1 MLFEG
6 SQGLKANGSACEKGI
21 MAKQKVTRG
30 AAACVAGCLALIP
43 QPLVLAQD
51 VAQPPAVVREE
62 HHDQRLH
69 NAITGVALLNQQ
81 GQGFAPLSPDAE
93 LRSDE
98 ELGVQINWH
107 TDTAVKPGDYF
118 VYQIPSTLIVG
129 GLTHFDINSGLGTPV
144 IARADID
151 ANNKLTVTFNDYLAA
166 HSATGRGAITITAP
180 LNYVAK
186 RDHGYTTISLGEFGT
201 HKLKIKP
208 AQPSEP
214 KPLVGSAAK
223 AGEKLVVDSP
233 ESTESAEST
242 ESTTPT
248 STPNA
253 QPQGWPDEEPWNEF
267 DDDSVLPLHDG
278 SWEYPEDA
286 LIDDSYRPE
295 TPPEMIARSKQPA
308 TQPEKPQPLDPEAPA
323 VLAREQEAVRD
334 VPRNADR
341 VIERP
346 RSIIEMLFPSRDK
359 NRDKQNS
366 EASQTSES
374 SVAPTSTSSAASESV
389 TQGASS
395 TNSQPAS
402 GVSSATGTASVIL
415 EIHKPTEDPK
425 SRELI
430 AGADHHHHDTEDDSV
445 AMNDRHEIRQMQGDA
460 LGGQPVAAIL
470 INLAALAIMVG
481 GAFLLLRLR

>member
-1 MLFEG
+1 MVE
-6 SQGLKANGSACEKGI
+6 
-21 MAKQKVTRG
+21 QKVTRG

-51 VAQPPAVVREE
+51 VPQPPAVVREE
-62 HHDQRLH
+62 QHDQRLH
-69 NAITGVALLNQQ
+69 NAITGVALLKQQ
-81 GQGFAPLSPDAE
+81 GQGFAPLSPDAK
-93 LRSDE
+93 LRGDE

-107 TDTAVKPGDYF
+107 TDSAVKPGAYF
-118 VYQIPSTLIVG
+118 VYQIPSTLVLG
-129 GLTHFDINSGLGTPV
+129 GLTHFDIN
-144 IARADID
+144 
-151 ANNKLTVTFNDYLAA
+151 KLPVTFNDYLAV
-166 HSATGRGAITITAP
+166 HSATVRGAITITAP

-201 HKLKIKP
+201 HKLKVKP

-223 AGEKLVVDSP
+223 NGEKLVVDS
-233 ESTESAEST
+233 TESP

-253 QPQGWPDEEPWNEF
+253 QPQGWPDDEPWNDF

-278 SWEYPEDA
+278 SREYPEDA
-286 LIDDSYRPE
+286 LIDDSHRPE

-334 VPRNADR
+334 VPRNAGR

-374 SVAPTSTSSAASESV
+374 SVAPTSTSAAASESV

-395 TNSQPAS
+395 TNIQPAS
-402 GVSSATGTASVIL
+402 GVSSATGTASVIPG
-415 EIHKPTEDPK
+415 IHKPTEDPK

-445 AMNDRHEIRQMQGDA
+445 AMDDRHEIRQMQGDA

-470 INLAALAIMVG
+470 INLAALAIMIG

>member
-1 MLFEG
+1 MVE
-6 SQGLKANGSACEKGI
+6 
-21 MAKQKVTRG
+21 QKVTRG

-51 VAQPPAVVREE
+51 VPQPPAVVREE
-62 HHDQRLH
+62 QHDQRLH
-69 NAITGVALLNQQ
+69 NAITGVALLKQQ
-81 GQGFAPLSPDAE
+81 GQGFAPLSPDAK
-93 LRSDE
+93 LRGDE

-107 TDTAVKPGDYF
+107 TDSAVKPGAYF
-118 VYQIPSTLIVG
+118 VYQIPSTLVLG
-129 GLTHFDINSGLGTPV
+129 GLTHFDIN
-144 IARADID
+144 
-151 ANNKLTVTFNDYLAA
+151 KLPVTFNDYLAV
-166 HSATGRGAITITAP
+166 HSATVRGAITITAP

-201 HKLKIKP
+201 HKLKVKP

-223 AGEKLVVDSP
+223 NGEKLVVDST
-233 ESTESAEST
+233 ESTESP

-253 QPQGWPDEEPWNEF
+253 QPQGWPDDEPWNDF

-278 SWEYPEDA
+278 SREYPEDA
-286 LIDDSYRPE
+286 LIDDSHRPE

-334 VPRNADR
+334 VPRNAGR

-374 SVAPTSTSSAASESV
+374 SVAPTSTSAAASESV

-395 TNSQPAS
+395 TNIQPAS
-402 GVSSATGTASVIL
+402 GVSSATGTASVIPG
-415 EIHKPTEDPK
+415 IHKPTEDPK

-445 AMNDRHEIRQMQGDA
+445 AMDDRHEIRQMQGDA
-460 LGGQPVAAIL
+460 FGGQPVAAIL

>member
-1 MLFEG
+1 MLNV
-6 SQGLKANGSACEKGI
+6 NGSACEKGI
-21 MAKQKVTRG
+21 MVEQKVTRG

-51 VAQPPAVVREE
+51 VPQPPAVVREE
-62 HHDQRLH
+62 QHDQRLH
-69 NAITGVALLNQQ
+69 NAITGVALLKQQ
-81 GQGFAPLSPDAE
+81 GQGFAPLSPDAK
-93 LRSDE
+93 LRGDE

-107 TDTAVKPGDYF
+107 TDSAVKPGAYF
-118 VYQIPSTLIVG
+118 VYQIPSTLVLG
-129 GLTHFDINSGLGTPV
+129 GLTHFDIN
-144 IARADID
+144 
-151 ANNKLTVTFNDYLAA
+151 KLPVTFNDYLAA

-223 AGEKLVVDSP
+223 NGEKLVVDSP
-233 ESTESAEST
+233 ESTES
-242 ESTTPT
+242 TTPT
-248 STPNA
+248 STPSA
-253 QPQGWPDEEPWNEF
+253 QPQGWPDEEPWNDF

-278 SWEYPEDA
+278 SREDPEDA
-286 LIDDSYRPE
+286 LIEDSHRPE

-334 VPRNADR
+334 VPRNAGR

-374 SVAPTSTSSAASESV
+374 SVAPTSTSAAASESV
-389 TQGASS
+389 AQGASS
-395 TNSQPAS
+395 TNIQPAS
-402 GVSSATGTASVIL
+402 GVGSATGTASVIPGV
-415 EIHKPTEDPK
+415 HKPTEDPK

-445 AMNDRHEIRQMQGDA
+445 AMDDRHEIRQMQGDA

-470 INLAALAIMVG
+470 INLAALAIMIG
-481 GAFLLLRLR
+481 GAFFLLRLR

>member
-1 MLFEG
+1 
-6 SQGLKANGSACEKGI
+6 

-62 HHDQRLH
+62 HHDQRRH

-107 TDTAVKPGDYF
+107 TDSAVKPGAYF
-118 VYQIPSTLIVG
+118 VYQIPSTLVLG
-129 GLTHFDINSGLGTPV
+129 GLTHFDIN
-144 IARADID
+144 
-151 ANNKLTVTFNDYLAA
+151 KLPVTFNDYLAV
-166 HSATGRGAITITAP
+166 HSATVRGAITITAP

-201 HKLKIKP
+201 HKLKVKP

-223 AGEKLVVDSP
+223 NGEKLVVDST
-233 ESTESAEST
+233 ESTESP

-253 QPQGWPDEEPWNEF
+253 QPQGWPDDEPWNDF

-278 SWEYPEDA
+278 SREYPEDA
-286 LIDDSYRPE
+286 LIDDSHRPE

-334 VPRNADR
+334 VPRNAGR

-374 SVAPTSTSSAASESV
+374 SVAPTSTSAAASESV

-395 TNSQPAS
+395 TNIQPAS
-402 GVSSATGTASVIL
+402 GVSSATGTASVIPG
-415 EIHKPTEDPK
+415 IHKPTEDPK

-445 AMNDRHEIRQMQGDA
+445 AMDDRHEIRQMQGDA
-460 LGGQPVAAIL
+460 FGGQPVAAIL

>member
-1 MLFEG
+1 MLNV
-6 SQGLKANGSACEKGI
+6 NGSACEKGI
-21 MAKQKVTRG
+21 MVEQKVTRG

-51 VAQPPAVVREE
+51 VPQSPAVVREE

-93 LRSDE
+93 LRSEE

-107 TDTAVKPGDYF
+107 TDSAVKPGDYF
-118 VYQIPSTLIVG
+118 VYQIPSTLVRG
-129 GLTHFDINSGLGTPV
+129 GLTHFDINNGLGTPV
-144 IARADID
+144 VARADID
-151 ANNKLTVTFNDYLAA
+151 ANNKLTVTLNDYLAA
-166 HSATGRGAITITAP
+166 HSATGR
-180 LNYVAK
+180 
-186 RDHGYTTISLGEFGT
+186 
-201 HKLKIKP
+201 
-208 AQPSEP
+208 
-214 KPLVGSAAK
+214 
-223 AGEKLVVDSP
+223 
-233 ESTESAEST
+233 
-242 ESTTPT
+242 
-248 STPNA
+248 STPSA
-253 QPQGWPDEEPWNEF
+253 QPQGWPDEEPWNDF

-278 SWEYPEDA
+278 SREDPEDA
-286 LIDDSYRPE
+286 LIDDSHSPE

-334 VPRNADR
+334 VPRNAGR

-374 SVAPTSTSSAASESV
+374 SVAPTSTSAAASESV
-389 TQGASS
+389 AQGASA
-395 TNSQPAS
+395 TNIQPAS
-402 GVSSATGTASVIL
+402 GVSSATGTASVIPGV
-415 EIHKPTEDPK
+415 HKPTEDPK

-445 AMNDRHEIRQMQGDA
+445 AMDDRHEIRQMQGDA

-481 GAFLLLRLR
+481 GAFFCFAFAKMQPLS

>member
-1 MLFEG
+1 
-6 SQGLKANGSACEKGI
+6 

-51 VAQPPAVVREE
+51 VSQPPAVVREE
-62 HHDQRLH
+62 HHDHRLH
-69 NAITGVALLNQQ
+69 NAITGVALLKQQ

-107 TDTAVKPGDYF
+107 TDSAVKPGDYF
-118 VYQIPSTLIVG
+118 VYQIPSTLVLG
-129 GLTHFDINSGLGTPV
+129 GLTHFGINNGLGTPV
-144 IARADID
+144 VARADID
-151 ANNKLTVTFNDYLAA
+151 ANNKLTVTFNDYLAV
-166 HSATGRGAITITAP
+166 HSATGRGTITITAP

-201 HKLKIKP
+201 HKLKVKP

-214 KPLVGSAAK
+214 KPLVDSAAK

-233 ESTESAEST
+233 EST

-278 SWEYPEDA
+278 SWEDPEDT

-308 TQPEKPQPLDPEAPA
+308 AQPEKPQLLDPEAPA

-334 VPRNADR
+334 VPRNAGR
-341 VIERP
+341 AIERP
-346 RSIIEMLFPSRDK
+346 RSIIERLFPSRDK

-374 SVAPTSTSSAASESV
+374 SVAPTSASAAASESV
-389 TQGASS
+389 VQGVSS
-395 TNSQPAS
+395 TNIQPAS
-402 GVSSATGTASVIL
+402 GVGSATGTASVIPRV
-415 EIHKPTEDPK
+415 HKPTEDPK

-430 AGADHHHHDTEDDSV
+430 AGADHHHHDTEDDLV
-445 AMNDRHEIRQMQGDA
+445 AMDDRHEIRQMQGDA
-460 LGGQPVAAIL
+460 LNGQPVAAIL

>member
-1 MLFEG
+1 MLNV
-6 SQGLKANGSACEKGI
+6 NGSACEKGI
-21 MAKQKVTRG
+21 MVEQKVTRG

-51 VAQPPAVVREE
+51 VPQSPAVVREE
-62 HHDQRLH
+62 QHDQRLH

-81 GQGFAPLSPDAE
+81 GQGFAPLSPDAK
-93 LRSDE
+93 LRNDE

-107 TDTAVKPGDYF
+107 TDSAVKPGDYF
-118 VYQIPSTLIVG
+118 VYQIPSTLVLG
-129 GLTHFDINSGLGTPV
+129 GLTHFDI
-144 IARADID
+144 
-151 ANNKLTVTFNDYLAA
+151 NKLTVTFNDYLAA
-166 HSATGRGAITITAP
+166 HSAAGRGAITITAP

-186 RDHGYTTISLGEFGT
+186 RDHGYTTINLGEFGT
-201 HKLKIKP
+201 HKLKVKP

-223 AGEKLVVDSP
+223 TGEKLVVDSP
-233 ESTESAEST
+233 ELPESAEST
-242 ESTTPT
+242 TPR

-253 QPQGWPDEEPWNEF
+253 QPQGWPDDEPWNDF

-278 SWEYPEDA
+278 SREYSEDA

-334 VPRNADR
+334 VPRNAGR

-374 SVAPTSTSSAASESV
+374 SVAPTSTSAAASESV

-395 TNSQPAS
+395 TNIQPAS
-402 GVSSATGTASVIL
+402 GVSSATGTASVIPRV
-415 EIHKPTEDPK
+415 HKPTEDPK

-445 AMNDRHEIRQMQGDA
+445 AMDDRHEIRQMQGDA

-470 INLAALAIMVG
+470 INLAALAIMIG

>member
-51 VAQPPAVVREE
+51 VPQPPAVVREE

-98 ELGVQINWH
+98 ELDVQINWH
-107 TDTAVKPGDYF
+107 TDSAVKPGDYF
-118 VYQIPSTLIVG
+118 VYQIPSTLVLD
-129 GLTHFDINSGLGTPV
+129 GLTHFDINNGLGTPV
-144 IARADID
+144 VARADID
-151 ANNKLTVTFNDYLAA
+151 ANNKLTVTFNDYLTA
-166 HSATGRGAITITAP
+166 HSAAGR
-180 LNYVAK
+180 
-186 RDHGYTTISLGEFGT
+186 
-201 HKLKIKP
+201 
-208 AQPSEP
+208 
-214 KPLVGSAAK
+214 
-223 AGEKLVVDSP
+223 
-233 ESTESAEST
+233 
-242 ESTTPT
+242 
-248 STPNA
+248 STPSA
-253 QPQGWPDEEPWNEF
+253 QPQGWPDEEPWNDF

-278 SWEYPEDA
+278 SREDPEDA
-286 LIDDSYRPE
+286 LIDDSHSPE

-334 VPRNADR
+334 VPRNAGR

-374 SVAPTSTSSAASESV
+374 SVAPTSTSAAASESV
-389 TQGASS
+389 AQGASA
-395 TNSQPAS
+395 TNIQPAS
-402 GVSSATGTASVIL
+402 GVSSATGTASVIPGV
-415 EIHKPTEDPK
+415 HKPTEDPK

-445 AMNDRHEIRQMQGDA
+445 SMDDRHEIRQMQGDA

-481 GAFLLLRLR
+481 GAFFLLRLR

>member
-1 MLFEG
+1 MLNV
-6 SQGLKANGSACEKGI
+6 NGSACEKGI
-21 MAKQKVTRG
+21 MVEQKVTRG

-51 VAQPPAVVREE
+51 VPQPPAVVREE
-62 HHDQRLH
+62 QHDQRLH
-69 NAITGVALLNQQ
+69 NAITGVALLKQQ
-81 GQGFAPLSPDAE
+81 GQGFAPLSPDAK
-93 LRSDE
+93 LRGDE

-107 TDTAVKPGDYF
+107 TDSAVKPGAYF
-118 VYQIPSTLIVG
+118 VYQIPSTLVLG
-129 GLTHFDINSGLGTPV
+129 GLTHFDIN
-144 IARADID
+144 
-151 ANNKLTVTFNDYLAA
+151 KLPVTFNDYLAV
-166 HSATGRGAITITAP
+166 HSATVRGAITITAP

-201 HKLKIKP
+201 HKLKVKP

-223 AGEKLVVDSP
+223 NGEKLVVDST
-233 ESTESAEST
+233 ESTESP

-253 QPQGWPDEEPWNEF
+253 QPQGWPDDEPWNDF

-278 SWEYPEDA
+278 SREYPEDA
-286 LIDDSYRPE
+286 LIDDSHRPE

-334 VPRNADR
+334 VPRNAGR

-374 SVAPTSTSSAASESV
+374 SVAPTSTSAAASESV

-395 TNSQPAS
+395 TNIQPAS
-402 GVSSATGTASVIL
+402 GVSSATGTASVIPG
-415 EIHKPTEDPK
+415 IHKPTEDPK

-445 AMNDRHEIRQMQGDA
+445 AMDDRHEIRQMQGDA
-460 LGGQPVAAIL
+460 FGGQPVAAIL

>member
-1 MLFEG
+1 
-6 SQGLKANGSACEKGI
+6 

-51 VAQPPAVVREE
+51 VSQPPAVVREE
-62 HHDQRLH
+62 HHDHRLH
-69 NAITGVALLNQQ
+69 NAITGVALLKQQ
-81 GQGFAPLSPDAE
+81 GQGFAPLSPDAK

-98 ELGVQINWH
+98 ELGIQINWH
-107 TDTAVKPGDYF
+107 TDSAVKPGDYF
-118 VYQIPSTLIVG
+118 VYQIPSTLVLG
-129 GLTHFDINSGLGTPV
+129 GLTHFDINNGLGTPV

-151 ANNKLTVTFNDYLAA
+151 ANNKLTVAFNDYLAV

-201 HKLKIKP
+201 HKLEVKP

-214 KPLVGSAAK
+214 KLLVDSAAK

-233 ESTESAEST
+233 ESP

-278 SWEYPEDA
+278 SWEYSEDA

-308 TQPEKPQPLDPEAPA
+308 THPEKPKLLDPEAPA

-334 VPRNADR
+334 VPRNAGR

-374 SVAPTSTSSAASESV
+374 SVAPTSTSAAASESV

-395 TNSQPAS
+395 TNIQPAS
-402 GVSSATGTASVIL
+402 GVGSATGTASVIPGVL
-415 EIHKPTEDPK
+415 KPTEDPK
-425 SRELI
+425 ARELI
-430 AGADHHHHDTEDDSV
+430 AGADRHHHDTEDDLV
-445 AMNDRHEIRQMQGDA
+445 AMDDRHEIRQMQGDA

-470 INLAALAIMVG
+470 INLAALAIMIG

>member
-51 VAQPPAVVREE
+51 VSQPPAVVREE
-62 HHDQRLH
+62 HHDHRLH
-69 NAITGVALLNQQ
+69 NAITGVALLKQQ

-107 TDTAVKPGDYF
+107 TDSAVKPGDYF
-118 VYQIPSTLIVG
+118 VYQIPSTLIRG
-129 GLTHFDINSGLGTPV
+129 GLTHFGINNGLGTPV

-166 HSATGRGAITITAP
+166 HSAAGR
-180 LNYVAK
+180 
-186 RDHGYTTISLGEFGT
+186 
-201 HKLKIKP
+201 
-208 AQPSEP
+208 
-214 KPLVGSAAK
+214 
-223 AGEKLVVDSP
+223 
-233 ESTESAEST
+233 
-242 ESTTPT
+242 
-248 STPNA
+248 STPSA
-253 QPQGWPDEEPWNEF
+253 QPQGWPDDEPWNEF

-278 SWEYPEDA
+278 SREDPEDA
-286 LIDDSYRPE
+286 LIDDSHSPE

-308 TQPEKPQPLDPEAPA
+308 TQPEKPQLLDPEAPA

-334 VPRNADR
+334 VPRNAGR

-374 SVAPTSTSSAASESV
+374 SVAPTSTSAAASESV

-395 TNSQPAS
+395 TNIQPAS
-402 GVSSATGTASVIL
+402 GVSSATGTASVIPGV
-415 EIHKPTEDPK
+415 HKPTEDPK

-445 AMNDRHEIRQMQGDA
+445 AMDDRHEIRQMQGDA

-470 INLAALAIMVG
+470 INLAALAIMIG

>member
-1 MLFEG
+1 MVE
-6 SQGLKANGSACEKGI
+6 
-21 MAKQKVTRG
+21 QKVTRG

-51 VAQPPAVVREE
+51 VSQPPAVVREE
-62 HHDQRLH
+62 HHDHRLH
-69 NAITGVALLNQQ
+69 NAITGVALLKQQ

-107 TDTAVKPGDYF
+107 TDSAVKPGDYF
-118 VYQIPSTLIVG
+118 VYQIPSTLVLG
-129 GLTHFDINSGLGTPV
+129 GLTHFDIN
-144 IARADID
+144 
-151 ANNKLTVTFNDYLAA
+151 KLPVTFNDYLAV
-166 HSATGRGAITITAP
+166 HSATVRGAITITAP

-186 RDHGYTTISLGEFGT
+186 RDHGYTTINLGEFGT
-201 HKLKIKP
+201 HKLKVKP

-223 AGEKLVVDSP
+223 NGEKLVVDST
-233 ESTESAEST
+233 ESTESP

-253 QPQGWPDEEPWNEF
+253 QPQGWPDDEPWNDF

-278 SWEYPEDA
+278 SWEDPEDT

-308 TQPEKPQPLDPEAPA
+308 TQPEKPQLLDPEAPA

-334 VPRNADR
+334 VPRNAGR

-374 SVAPTSTSSAASESV
+374 SVAPTSTSAAASESV

-395 TNSQPAS
+395 TNIQPAS
-402 GVSSATGTASVIL
+402 GVSSATGTASVIPGV
-415 EIHKPTEDPK
+415 HKPTEDPK

-430 AGADHHHHDTEDDSV
+430 AGADHHDHDTEDDLV
-445 AMNDRHEIRQMQGDA
+445 AMDDRHEIRQMQGDA

>member
-1 MLFEG
+1 MLNV
-6 SQGLKANGSACEKGI
+6 NGSACEKGI
-21 MAKQKVTRG
+21 MVEQKVTRG

-51 VAQPPAVVREE
+51 VSQPPAVVREE
-62 HHDQRLH
+62 HHDHRLH
-69 NAITGVALLNQQ
+69 NAITGVALLKQQ

-107 TDTAVKPGDYF
+107 TDSAVKPGDYF
-118 VYQIPSTLIVG
+118 VYQIPSTLVLG
-129 GLTHFDINSGLGTPV
+129 GLTHFDIN
-144 IARADID
+144 
-151 ANNKLTVTFNDYLAA
+151 KLPVTFNDYLAV
-166 HSATGRGAITITAP
+166 HSATVRGAITITAP

-186 RDHGYTTISLGEFGT
+186 RDHGYTTINLGEFGT
-201 HKLKIKP
+201 HKLKVKP

-223 AGEKLVVDSP
+223 NGEKLVVDST
-233 ESTESAEST
+233 ESTESP

-253 QPQGWPDEEPWNEF
+253 QPQGWPDDEPWNDF

-278 SWEYPEDA
+278 SWEDPEDT

-308 TQPEKPQPLDPEAPA
+308 TQPEKPQLLDPEAPA

-334 VPRNADR
+334 VPRNAGR

-374 SVAPTSTSSAASESV
+374 SVAPTSTSAAASESV

-395 TNSQPAS
+395 TNIQPAS
-402 GVSSATGTASVIL
+402 GVSSATGTASVIPGV
-415 EIHKPTEDPK
+415 HKPTEDPK

-445 AMNDRHEIRQMQGDA
+445 AMDDRHEIRQMQGDA
-460 LGGQPVAAIL
+460 LNGQPVAAIL

>member
-51 VAQPPAVVREE
+51 VSQPPAVVREE
-62 HHDQRLH
+62 HHDHRLH
-69 NAITGVALLNQQ
+69 NAITGVALLKQQ

-107 TDTAVKPGDYF
+107 TDSAVKPGDYF
-118 VYQIPSTLIVG
+118 VYQIPSTLVLG
-129 GLTHFDINSGLGTPV
+129 GLTHFGITNGLETPV
-144 IARADID
+144 VARADID
-151 ANNKLTVTFNDYLAA
+151 ANNKLTVTFNDYLAV
-166 HSATGRGAITITAP
+166 HSATVRGAITITAP

-201 HKLKIKP
+201 HKLKVKP

-233 ESTESAEST
+233 EST
-242 ESTTPT
+242 TPT

-253 QPQGWPDEEPWNEF
+253 QPQGRPDEEPWNEF

-278 SWEYPEDA
+278 SWEYSEVA

-295 TPPEMIARSKQPA
+295 TPPEMITRSKQPA
-308 TQPEKPQPLDPEAPA
+308 THPEKPQPLDPEAPA

-334 VPRNADR
+334 VPRNASR

-374 SVAPTSTSSAASESV
+374 SVAPTSASAAASESV
-389 TQGASS
+389 TQGASL
-395 TNSQPAS
+395 TNIQPAS
-402 GVSSATGTASVIL
+402 GVGSATGTASVIPRV
-415 EIHKPTEDPK
+415 HKPTEDPK

-445 AMNDRHEIRQMQGDA
+445 AMDDRHEIRQMQGDA
-460 LGGQPVAAIL
+460 LNGQPVAAIL

>member
-1 MLFEG
+1 MLNV
-6 SQGLKANGSACEKGI
+6 NGSACEKGI
-21 MAKQKVTRG
+21 MVEQKVTRG

-51 VAQPPAVVREE
+51 VPQSPAVVREE

-93 LRSDE
+93 LRSEE

-107 TDTAVKPGDYF
+107 TDSAVKPGDYF
-118 VYQIPSTLIVG
+118 VYQIPSTLIRG
-129 GLTHFDINSGLGTPV
+129 GLTHFDINNGLGTPV

-166 HSATGRGAITITAP
+166 HSAAGR
-180 LNYVAK
+180 
-186 RDHGYTTISLGEFGT
+186 
-201 HKLKIKP
+201 
-208 AQPSEP
+208 
-214 KPLVGSAAK
+214 
-223 AGEKLVVDSP
+223 
-233 ESTESAEST
+233 
-242 ESTTPT
+242 
-248 STPNA
+248 STPSA
-253 QPQGWPDEEPWNEF
+253 QPQGWPDEEPWNDF

-278 SWEYPEDA
+278 SREDPEDA
-286 LIDDSYRPE
+286 LIDDSHSPE

-334 VPRNADR
+334 VPRNAGR

-374 SVAPTSTSSAASESV
+374 SVAPTSTSAAASESV
-389 TQGASS
+389 AQGASA
-395 TNSQPAS
+395 TNIQPAS
-402 GVSSATGTASVIL
+402 GVSSATGTASVIPGV
-415 EIHKPTEDPK
+415 HKPTEDPK

-445 AMNDRHEIRQMQGDA
+445 AMDDRHEIRQMQGDA

-470 INLAALAIMVG
+470 INLAALAIMIG

>member
-51 VAQPPAVVREE
+51 VSQPPAVVREE
-62 HHDQRLH
+62 HHDHRLH
-69 NAITGVALLNQQ
+69 NAITGVALLKQQ

-107 TDTAVKPGDYF
+107 TDNAVKLGDYF
-118 VYQIPSTLIVG
+118 VYQIPSTLVRG
-129 GLTHFDINSGLGTPV
+129 GLTHFDINNGFGTPV
-144 IARADID
+144 IARADMD

-166 HSATGRGAITITAP
+166 HSAAGR
-180 LNYVAK
+180 
-186 RDHGYTTISLGEFGT
+186 
-201 HKLKIKP
+201 
-208 AQPSEP
+208 
-214 KPLVGSAAK
+214 
-223 AGEKLVVDSP
+223 
-233 ESTESAEST
+233 
-242 ESTTPT
+242 
-248 STPNA
+248 STPSA

-278 SWEYPEDA
+278 SWEDPEDT
-286 LIDDSYRPE
+286 LIDDSHRPE

-308 TQPEKPQPLDPEAPA
+308 TQPEKPQLLDPEAPA

-334 VPRNADR
+334 VPRNAGR

-374 SVAPTSTSSAASESV
+374 SVAPTSTSAAASESV

-395 TNSQPAS
+395 TNIQPAS
-402 GVSSATGTASVIL
+402 GVSSATGTASVIPGV
-415 EIHKPTEDPK
+415 HKPTEDPK

-430 AGADHHHHDTEDDSV
+430 AGADHHHHDTEDDLV
-445 AMNDRHEIRQMQGDA
+445 AMDDRHEIRQMQGDA
-460 LGGQPVAAIL
+460 LNGQPVAAIL

>member
-1 MLFEG
+1 
-6 SQGLKANGSACEKGI
+6 

-51 VAQPPAVVREE
+51 VSQPPAVVREE
-62 HHDQRLH
+62 HHDHRLH
-69 NAITGVALLNQQ
+69 NAITGVALFKQQ

-107 TDTAVKPGDYF
+107 TDSAVKPGDYF
-118 VYQIPSTLIVG
+118 VYQIPSTLVLG
-129 GLTHFDINSGLGTPV
+129 GLTHFGINNGLGTPV
-144 IARADID
+144 VARADID
-151 ANNKLTVTFNDYLAA
+151 ANNKLTVTFNDYLAV
-166 HSATGRGAITITAP
+166 HSATGRGTITITAP

-201 HKLKIKP
+201 HKLKVKP

-214 KPLVGSAAK
+214 KPLVDSAAK

-233 ESTESAEST
+233 EST

-278 SWEYPEDA
+278 SWEDPEDT

-308 TQPEKPQPLDPEAPA
+308 AQPEKPKPLDPEAPA

-334 VPRNADR
+334 VPRNAGR
-341 VIERP
+341 AIERP
-346 RSIIEMLFPSRDK
+346 RSIIERLFPSRDK

-374 SVAPTSTSSAASESV
+374 SVAPTSASAAASESV
-389 TQGASS
+389 VQGVSS
-395 TNSQPAS
+395 TNIQPAS
-402 GVSSATGTASVIL
+402 GVGSATGTASVIPRV
-415 EIHKPTEDPK
+415 HKPTEDPK

-430 AGADHHHHDTEDDSV
+430 AGADHHHHDTEDDLV
-445 AMNDRHEIRQMQGDA
+445 AMDDRHEIRQMQGDA
-460 LGGQPVAAIL
+460 LNGQPVAAIL

>member
-1 MLFEG
+1 MVE
-6 SQGLKANGSACEKGI
+6 
-21 MAKQKVTRG
+21 QKVTRG

-51 VAQPPAVVREE
+51 VPQPPAVVREE
-62 HHDQRLH
+62 QHDQRLH
-69 NAITGVALLNQQ
+69 NAITGVALLKQQ
-81 GQGFAPLSPDAE
+81 GQGFAPLSPDAK
-93 LRSDE
+93 LRGDE

-107 TDTAVKPGDYF
+107 TDSAVKPGAYF
-118 VYQIPSTLIVG
+118 VYQIPSTLVLG
-129 GLTHFDINSGLGTPV
+129 GLTHFDIN
-144 IARADID
+144 
-151 ANNKLTVTFNDYLAA
+151 KLPVTFNDYLAV
-166 HSATGRGAITITAP
+166 HSATVRGAITITAP

-201 HKLKIKP
+201 HKLKVKP

-223 AGEKLVVDSP
+223 NGEKLVVDST
-233 ESTESAEST
+233 ESTESP

-253 QPQGWPDEEPWNEF
+253 QPQGWPDDEPWNDF

-278 SWEYPEDA
+278 SREYPEDA
-286 LIDDSYRPE
+286 LIDDSHRPE

-334 VPRNADR
+334 VPRNAGR

-374 SVAPTSTSSAASESV
+374 SVAPTSTSAAASESV

-395 TNSQPAS
+395 TNIQPAS
-402 GVSSATGTASVIL
+402 GVSSATGTASVIPG
-415 EIHKPTEDPK
+415 IHKPTEDPK

-445 AMNDRHEIRQMQGDA
+445 AMDDRHEIRQMQGDA

-470 INLAALAIMVG
+470 INLAALAIMIG

>member
-1 MLFEG
+1 MLNV
-6 SQGLKANGSACEKGI
+6 NGSACEKGI
-21 MAKQKVTRG
+21 MVEQKVTRG

-51 VAQPPAVVREE
+51 VPQPPAVVREE
-62 HHDQRLH
+62 QHDQRLH
-69 NAITGVALLNQQ
+69 NAITGVALLKQQ
-81 GQGFAPLSPDAE
+81 GQGFAPLSPDAK
-93 LRSDE
+93 LRGDE

-107 TDTAVKPGDYF
+107 TDSAVKPGAYF
-118 VYQIPSTLIVG
+118 VYQIPSTLVLG
-129 GLTHFDINSGLGTPV
+129 GLTHFDIN
-144 IARADID
+144 
-151 ANNKLTVTFNDYLAA
+151 KLPVTFNDYLAV
-166 HSATGRGAITITAP
+166 HSATVRGAITITAP

-201 HKLKIKP
+201 HKLKVKP

-223 AGEKLVVDSP
+223 NGEKLVVDST
-233 ESTESAEST
+233 ESTESP

-253 QPQGWPDEEPWNEF
+253 QPQGWPDDEPWNDF

-278 SWEYPEDA
+278 SREYPEDA
-286 LIDDSYRPE
+286 LIDDSHRPE

-334 VPRNADR
+334 VPRNAGR

-374 SVAPTSTSSAASESV
+374 SVAPTSTSAAASESV

-395 TNSQPAS
+395 TNIQPAS
-402 GVSSATGTASVIL
+402 GVSSATGTASVIPG
-415 EIHKPTEDPK
+415 IHKPTEDPK

-445 AMNDRHEIRQMQGDA
+445 AMDDRHEIRQMQGDA

-470 INLAALAIMVG
+470 INLAALAIMIG

>member
-1 MLFEG
+1 MLNV
-6 SQGLKANGSACEKGI
+6 NGSACEKGI
-21 MAKQKVTRG
+21 MVEQKVTRG

-51 VAQPPAVVREE
+51 VSQPPAVVREE
-62 HHDQRLH
+62 HHDHRLH
-69 NAITGVALLNQQ
+69 NAITGVALLKQQ

-107 TDTAVKPGDYF
+107 TDSAVKPGDYF
-118 VYQIPSTLIVG
+118 VYQIPSTLVLG
-129 GLTHFDINSGLGTPV
+129 GLTHFDIN
-144 IARADID
+144 
-151 ANNKLTVTFNDYLAA
+151 KLPVTFNDYLAV
-166 HSATGRGAITITAP
+166 HSATVRGAITITAP

-186 RDHGYTTISLGEFGT
+186 RDHGYTTINLGEFGT
-201 HKLKIKP
+201 HKLKVKP

-223 AGEKLVVDSP
+223 NGEKLVVDST
-233 ESTESAEST
+233 ESTESP

-253 QPQGWPDEEPWNEF
+253 QPQGWPDDEPWNDF

-278 SWEYPEDA
+278 SWEDPEDT

-308 TQPEKPQPLDPEAPA
+308 TQPEKPQLLDPEAPA

-334 VPRNADR
+334 VPRNAGR

-374 SVAPTSTSSAASESV
+374 SVAPTSTSAAASESV

-395 TNSQPAS
+395 TNIQPAS
-402 GVSSATGTASVIL
+402 GVSSATGTASVIPGV
-415 EIHKPTEDPK
+415 HKPTEDPK

-430 AGADHHHHDTEDDSV
+430 AGADHHDHDTEDDLV
-445 AMNDRHEIRQMQGDA
+445 AMDDRHEIRQMQGDA

>member
-51 VAQPPAVVREE
+51 VSQPPAVVREE
-62 HHDQRLH
+62 HHDHRLH
-69 NAITGVALLNQQ
+69 NAITGVALLKQQ

-107 TDTAVKPGDYF
+107 TDSAVKPGDYF
-118 VYQIPSTLIVG
+118 VYQIPSTLVLG
-129 GLTHFDINSGLGTPV
+129 GLTHFGINNGLGTPV
-144 IARADID
+144 VARADID
-151 ANNKLTVTFNDYLAA
+151 ANNKLTVTFNDYLAV
-166 HSATGRGAITITAP
+166 HSATGRGTITITAP

-201 HKLKIKP
+201 HKLKVKP

-214 KPLVGSAAK
+214 KPLVDSAAK
-223 AGEKLVVDSP
+223 AGEKLVVDST
-233 ESTESAEST
+233 ESTESP

-253 QPQGWPDEEPWNEF
+253 QPQGWPDDEPWNDF

-278 SWEYPEDA
+278 SWEDPEDT

-308 TQPEKPQPLDPEAPA
+308 AQPEKPKPLDPEAPA

-334 VPRNADR
+334 VPRNAGR
-341 VIERP
+341 AIERP
-346 RSIIEMLFPSRDK
+346 RSIIERLFPSRDK

-374 SVAPTSTSSAASESV
+374 SVAPTSASAAASESV
-389 TQGASS
+389 VQGVSS
-395 TNSQPAS
+395 TNIQPAS
-402 GVSSATGTASVIL
+402 GVGSATGTASVIPRV
-415 EIHKPTEDPK
+415 HKPTEDPK

-430 AGADHHHHDTEDDSV
+430 AGADHHHHDTEDDLV
-445 AMNDRHEIRQMQGDA
+445 AMDDRHEIRQMQGDA
-460 LGGQPVAAIL
+460 LNGQPVAAIL

>member
-1 MLFEG
+1 MFR
-6 SQGLKANGSACEKGI
+6 S
-21 MAKQKVTRG
+21 
-30 AAACVAGCLALIP
+30 
-43 QPLVLAQD
+43 
-51 VAQPPAVVREE
+51 
-62 HHDQRLH
+62 
-69 NAITGVALLNQQ
+69 TG
-81 GQGFAPLSPDAE
+81 
-93 LRSDE
+93 
-98 ELGVQINWH
+98 H
-107 TDTAVKPGDYF
+107 TDSAVKPGDYF
-118 VYQIPSTLIVG
+118 VYQIPSTLVLG
-129 GLTHFDINSGLGTPV
+129 GLTHFGINNGLGTPV
-144 IARADID
+144 VARADID
-151 ANNKLTVTFNDYLAA
+151 ANNKLTVTFNDYLAV
-166 HSATGRGAITITAP
+166 HSATGRGTITITAP

-201 HKLKIKP
+201 HKLKVKP

-214 KPLVGSAAK
+214 KPLVDSAAK

-233 ESTESAEST
+233 EST

-278 SWEYPEDA
+278 SWEDPEDT

-295 TPPEMIARSKQPA
+295 TPPEMITRSKQPA
-308 TQPEKPQPLDPEAPA
+308 THPEKPQPLDPEAPA

-334 VPRNADR
+334 VPRNAGR

-374 SVAPTSTSSAASESV
+374 SVAPTSTSAAASESV

-395 TNSQPAS
+395 TNIQPAS
-402 GVSSATGTASVIL
+402 GVSSATGTASVIPGV
-415 EIHKPTEDPK
+415 HKPTEDPK

-445 AMNDRHEIRQMQGDA
+445 AMDDRHEIRQMQGDA

-481 GAFLLLRLR
+481 GAFFLLRLR

>member
-1 MLFEG
+1 MLNV
-6 SQGLKANGSACEKGI
+6 NGSACEKGI
-21 MAKQKVTRG
+21 MVEQKVTRG
-30 AAACVAGCLALIP
+30 AAACVAGCLASIP

-51 VAQPPAVVREE
+51 VPQPPAVVREE
-62 HHDQRLH
+62 QHDQRLH

-107 TDTAVKPGDYF
+107 TDNAVKPGDYF
-118 VYQIPSTLIVG
+118 VYQIPSTLIRG
-129 GLTHFDINSGLGTPV
+129 GLTHFDINNGLGTPV

-166 HSATGRGAITITAP
+166 HSAAGR
-180 LNYVAK
+180 
-186 RDHGYTTISLGEFGT
+186 
-201 HKLKIKP
+201 
-208 AQPSEP
+208 
-214 KPLVGSAAK
+214 
-223 AGEKLVVDSP
+223 
-233 ESTESAEST
+233 
-242 ESTTPT
+242 

-253 QPQGWPDEEPWNEF
+253 QPQGWPDDEPWNDF

-278 SWEYPEDA
+278 SREYPEDA
-286 LIDDSYRPE
+286 LIDDSHRPA

-334 VPRNADR
+334 VPRNAGR

-374 SVAPTSTSSAASESV
+374 SVAPTSTSAAASESV

-395 TNSQPAS
+395 TNIQPAS
-402 GVSSATGTASVIL
+402 GVSSATGTASKIPGV
-415 EIHKPTEDPK
+415 HKPTEDPK

-445 AMNDRHEIRQMQGDA
+445 SMDDRHEIRQMQGDA
-460 LGGQPVAAIL
+460 LDGQPVAAIL

-481 GAFLLLRLR
+481 GAFFLFRLR

>member
-51 VAQPPAVVREE
+51 VPQPPAVVREE
-62 HHDQRLH
+62 HHDHRLH
-69 NAITGVALLNQQ
+69 NAITGVALLKQQ

-107 TDTAVKPGDYF
+107 TDSAVKPGDYF
-118 VYQIPSTLIVG
+118 VYQIPSTLVLG
-129 GLTHFDINSGLGTPV
+129 GLTHFGINNGLGTPV
-144 IARADID
+144 VARADID
-151 ANNKLTVTFNDYLAA
+151 ANNKLTVTFNDYLAV
-166 HSATGRGAITITAP
+166 HSATGRGTITITAP

-201 HKLKIKP
+201 HKLKVKP

-223 AGEKLVVDSP
+223 NGEKLVVDST
-233 ESTESAEST
+233 ESTESP

-278 SWEYPEDA
+278 SWEYSEDA

-308 TQPEKPQPLDPEAPA
+308 THPEKPQPLDPEAPA

-334 VPRNADR
+334 VPRNAGR

-374 SVAPTSTSSAASESV
+374 SVAPTSTSAAASESV

-395 TNSQPAS
+395 TNIQPAS
-402 GVSSATGTASVIL
+402 GVSSATGTASVIPGV
-415 EIHKPTEDPK
+415 HKPTEDPK

-445 AMNDRHEIRQMQGDA
+445 AMDDRHEIRQMQGDA

-481 GAFLLLRLR
+481 GAFFLLRLR

>member
-1 MLFEG
+1 MVE
-6 SQGLKANGSACEKGI
+6 
-21 MAKQKVTRG
+21 QKVTRG

-51 VAQPPAVVREE
+51 VSQPPAVVREE
-62 HHDQRLH
+62 HHDHRLH
-69 NAITGVALLNQQ
+69 NAITGVALLKQQ

-107 TDTAVKPGDYF
+107 TDSAVKPGDYF
-118 VYQIPSTLIVG
+118 VYQIPSTLVLG
-129 GLTHFDINSGLGTPV
+129 GLTHFDIN
-144 IARADID
+144 
-151 ANNKLTVTFNDYLAA
+151 KLPVTFNDYLAV
-166 HSATGRGAITITAP
+166 HSATVRGAITITAP

-186 RDHGYTTISLGEFGT
+186 RDHGYTTINLGEFGT
-201 HKLKIKP
+201 HKLKVKP

-223 AGEKLVVDSP
+223 NGEKLVVDST
-233 ESTESAEST
+233 ESTESP

-253 QPQGWPDEEPWNEF
+253 QPQGWPDDEPWNDF

-278 SWEYPEDA
+278 SWEDPEDT

-308 TQPEKPQPLDPEAPA
+308 TQPEKPQLLDPEAPA

-334 VPRNADR
+334 VPRNAGR

-374 SVAPTSTSSAASESV
+374 SVAPTSTSAAASESV

-395 TNSQPAS
+395 TNIQPAS
-402 GVSSATGTASVIL
+402 GVSSATGTASVIPGV
-415 EIHKPTEDPK
+415 HKPTEDPK

-445 AMNDRHEIRQMQGDA
+445 AMDDRHEIRQMQGDA
-460 LGGQPVAAIL
+460 LNGQPVAAIL